1 MTQLR
6 IGILGAG
13 NMFDTHFR
21 AFNALPEADVV
32 AIGCGTRAAKK
43 ADSHDLVWVESAE
56 AMADREDVD
65 AVVVATPHT
74 LHAAHALPCLRAGK
88 DVMVEKPMD
97 VSAEAC
103 QRMIDA
109 ARQANVTLM
118 VAHSHRFW
126 PAGRLTKSLIQDGA
140 IGELQM
146 VRDTLVTAGSL
157 EGKTGGWHTDPT
169 LAGRGLLIGYGC
181 HVIDRLRWWFG
192 SECEAV
198 FATDLQFRTDA
209 PLDTAGMMQ
218 LKFANGGVASFW
230 WSQCTPLP
238 GFPDMVCGAELVGTE
253 GIIDCRTYGK
263 LRIARQPKGEWELV
277 YDQTQLPEARN
288 QTFGTQ
294 AREFIDSIT
303 EGRPP
308 EITGEDGL
316 ATVQIVQAAYQS
328 SDAGTSIRLR

>member
-21 AFNALPEADVV
+21 AFSALPEVEVV
-32 AIGCGTRAAKK
+32 AVGCGSRAAKK
-43 ADSHDLVWVESAE
+43 ADSHNLIWVESAG
-56 AMADREDVD
+56 AMADRDDVD

-97 VSAEAC
+97 VSVEAC
-103 QRMIDA
+103 RRMIEA
-109 ARQANVTLM
+109 AEQANVTFM
-118 VAHSHRFW
+118 VAHSHRYW
-126 PAGRLTKSLIQDGA
+126 SAGRLTKSLIQDGA

-157 EGKTGGWHTDPT
+157 QGETGGWHTDPT
-169 LAGRGLLIGYGC
+169 LTGRGLLIGYGC
-181 HVIDRLRWWFG
+181 HVIDRLRWWFDA
-192 SECEAV
+192 ECEVV

-209 PLDTAGMMQ
+209 ALDTAGMMQ
-218 LKFANGGVASFW
+218 LQFAGGGVASFW
-230 WSQCTPLP
+230 WSQCTPPP
-238 GFPDMVCGAELVGTE
+238 GFPNMVCGAELVGTE

-263 LRIARQPKGEWELV
+263 LRIARQPRGEWELV
-277 YDQTQLPEARN
+277 YDQSQEPDARN
-288 QTFGTQ
+288 QTFAAQ
-294 AREFIDSIT
+294 AREFVGSIID
-303 EGRPP
+303 GRPP

-316 ATVQIVQAAYQS
+316 AAVQIIEAAYQS